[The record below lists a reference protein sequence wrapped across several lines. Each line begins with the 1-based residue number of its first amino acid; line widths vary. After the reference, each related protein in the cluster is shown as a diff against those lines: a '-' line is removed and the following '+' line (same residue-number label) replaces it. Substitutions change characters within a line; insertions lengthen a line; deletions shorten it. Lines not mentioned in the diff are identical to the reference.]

1 MTSATCAPRAS
12 SVAWL
17 EGVLAVFET
26 EGLDVPLLLRDAG
39 IDKAE
44 LIRQD
49 ARFPVDQ
56 ITHLW

>member
-1 MTSATCAPRAS
+1 M
-12 SVAWL
+12 
-17 EGVLAVFET
+17 FEA

-39 IDKAE
+39 IDKVE

-56 ITHLW
+56 ITRL